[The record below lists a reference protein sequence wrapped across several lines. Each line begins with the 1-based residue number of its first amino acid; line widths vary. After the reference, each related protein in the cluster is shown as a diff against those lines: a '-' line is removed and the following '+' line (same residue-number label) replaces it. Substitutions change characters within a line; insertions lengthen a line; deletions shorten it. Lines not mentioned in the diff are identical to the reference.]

1 MGRRWRGGG
10 NRITN
15 ETISAKCRKRIRP
28 LNRGEPD
35 RVILETTRILMKAQ
49 DVFDPDELEERIQAH
64 RARVK
69 REWRGGPV

>member
-1 MGRRWRGGG
+1 
-10 NRITN
+10 
-15 ETISAKCRKRIRP
+15 